1 MSGWSSAIEIEMQH
15 LAQPRLVAV
24 LSFIRA
30 AAADFY
36 AACNA
41 LLATLTTSLCA
52 LPYFTTFHL
61 AAQHRLFWLRIALG
75 LAAGDVIAVQN
86 RDLKYVR
93 HRRYSA
99 RAERS

>member
-15 LAQPRLVAV
+15 VAQPRLVAV
-24 LSFIRA
+24 LSLIRA
-30 AAADFY
+30 AAADFS

-61 AAQHRLFWLRIALG
+61 IGPTPALLAQDRPG
-75 LAAGDVIAVQN
+75 LS
-86 RDLKYVR
+86 
-93 HRRYSA
+93 RR
-99 RAERS
+99 RRGRSGNCGPE